1 MSTSRNQLLAACNT
15 LLQPQ
20 RFKDYCPNGLQVEGT
35 AHISRLA
42 LAVTANQAAID
53 AAIAW
58 GAQALL
64 VHHGLMWKGED
75 GTVLG
80 HRKARLAAALKADLN
95 ILAYHLPL
103 DAHPTLGNNAQLGA
117 RLGLADM
124 QPLDGEG
131 IVVAGT
137 LAAPTTAS
145 AFCTQVSAHLGR
157 EALLIGDSKA
167 TLHRIAWCTG
177 GGGSYFEAAIAAGA
191 DAFLTGEASEQHVHI
206 ARECGVPLIL
216 AGHHATERYGVQ
228 AVGAALVAQLGVEV
242 TYFEVD
248 SPL

>member
-1 MSTSRNQLLAACNT
+1 MQLLAACNE

-35 AHISRLA
+35 ALISRLA

-75 GTVLG
+75 GTVVG
-80 HRKARLAAALKADLN
+80 HRKTRLAAALKADLN
-95 ILAYHLPL
+95 VLAYHLPL
-103 DAHPTLGNNAQLGA
+103 DAHALLGNNAQLGQ
-117 RLGLADM
+117 RLGLKNIV
-124 QPLDGEG
+124 PLDGEG
-131 IVVAGT
+131 ILVEGT
-137 LAAPTTAS
+137 ISAPITVHDFT
-145 AFCTQVSAHLGR
+145 TQVSAHLGR
-157 EALLIGDSKA
+157 EALLIGNGFKP
-167 TLHRIAWCTG
+167 LHRLAWCTG
-177 GGGSYFEAAIAAGA
+177 GGGSYFEAAIAAGV
-191 DAFLTGEASEQHVHI
+191 DAFLTGEASEQHVHL
-206 ARECGVPLIL
+206 ARESGVPLIL

-228 AVGAALVAQLGVEV
+228 ALGAALSQTLGIEIQ
-242 TYFEVD
+242 YFEID